1 MLSGLPRSDRAIARL
16 RRTMEGRCRVINA
29 LRAFILATTYTPCAA
44 LLWQKG
50 GCRVVNALRAFI
62 LANNIYP
69 LRGLAIAGG

>member
-29 LRAFILATTYTPCAA
+29 LRAFILATTYIPCAA

-50 GCRVVNALRAFI
+50 GCRVINVQSAFI
-62 LANNIYP
+62 LATTYIP
-69 LRGLAIAGG
+69 CAALL